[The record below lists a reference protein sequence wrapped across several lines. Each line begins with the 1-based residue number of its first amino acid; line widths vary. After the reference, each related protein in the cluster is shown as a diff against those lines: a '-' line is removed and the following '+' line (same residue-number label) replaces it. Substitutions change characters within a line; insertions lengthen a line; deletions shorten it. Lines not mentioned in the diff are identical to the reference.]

1 MELLEKVRALLL
13 KEFPP
18 PDKVELDDDNGI
30 IGAVISRRFEGL
42 ESIDRINIIWDLLD
56 KNLTRN
62 ERRRV
67 VTIVAV
73 TPIEE
78 IAHRA

>member
-1 MELLEKVRALLL
+1 MEIIKKVRSVLT

-18 PDKVELDDDNGI
+18 PDKVELEDDDGI

-42 ESIDRINIIWDLLD
+42 EAIDRIKLIWDLLE
-56 KNLTRN
+56 KKLTKD
-62 ERRRV
+62 ERKRI

-73 TPIEE
+73 TPVEE
-78 IAHRA
+78 IAHLA

>member
-1 MELLEKVRALLL
+1 MDLLEKVKRLLI

-18 PDKVELDDDNGI
+18 PDKVELEDDDGI
-30 IGAVISRRFEGL
+30 IGAVTSKQFEGL
-42 ESIDRINIIWDLLD
+42 EAIDRINIIWDLLD
-56 KNLTRN
+56 KNLNRE

-73 TPIEE
+73 TPVEE
-78 IAHRA
+78 IAHLA